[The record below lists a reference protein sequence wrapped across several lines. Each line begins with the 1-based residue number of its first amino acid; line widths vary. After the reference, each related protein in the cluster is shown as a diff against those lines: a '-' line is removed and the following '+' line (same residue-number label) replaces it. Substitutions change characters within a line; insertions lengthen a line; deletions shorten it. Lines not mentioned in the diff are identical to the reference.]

1 MMKKITIIIALML
14 LATAATAEISKVGS
28 SGAQFLKIGVGSR
41 YQGMSEASVAVA
53 NDVYAMYWNPAGL
66 VGVENSQISFTNVDW
81 LLDIN
86 LNHIAFA
93 RYMED
98 VGVFGVSATILS
110 MGEQEITDFENQDG
124 TGRFYSASSYSVGV
138 SFARQ
143 LTAKFAFGIT
153 GKYVGEK
160 IYNSTSS
167 TFAFD
172 FGTMLYTGYRS
183 LRMGMSISN
192 MGPELQFSGSDLDV
206 NYDPLNDQG
215 NNSTVGA
222 QLKTTP
228 YDLPLVFRVGMAYD
242 LSFGQMSNVTVATE
256 LKHPNDNLQ
265 QGALGLEYEY
275 DNRFFLRGGYKFKS
289 DEEGL
294 AFGGGLILNVAG
306 DTDLL
311 IDYAWQD
318 FGRLQS
324 SQRFSLGFTF

>member
-1 MMKKITIIIALML
+1 MKKITFIVAFLL
-14 LATAATAEISKVGS
+14 LAATVSADISKVGS

-66 VGVENSQISFTNVDW
+66 VGVENSQVSFTNVNW

-86 LNHIAFA
+86 LNYVAYA

-110 MGEQEITDFENQDG
+110 MDDQEITDFENQDG
-124 TGRFYSASSYSVGV
+124 TGRFYSASSYAVGV
-138 SFARQ
+138 SFAKQ
-143 LTAKFAFGIT
+143 LTAKFAFGVT

-160 IYNSTSS
+160 IYNETSS
-167 TFAFD
+167 SFAFD
-172 FGTMLYTGYRS
+172 FGTMLYTGFRT

-206 NYDPLNDQG
+206 NHDPLNDQG
-215 NNSTVGA
+215 NNATVGA
-222 QLKTTP
+222 RLKTTP
-228 YDLPLVFRVGMAYD
+228 YDLPMVFRVGMAYD
-242 LSFGQMSNVTVATE
+242 IDFGAISNVTVATE

-265 QGALGLEYEY
+265 QGALGLEYAY

-289 DEEGL
+289 DEETI
-294 AFGGGLILNVAG
+294 AFGGGLILNVTG
-306 DTDLL
+306 DTDLQ
-311 IDYAWQD
+311 IDYSWQD